1 VKIKDEPLDD
11 FAAALAD
18 IAGVPDWRAVWGP
31 RAGGGPTA
39 LAELRE
45 RVGAATGWSSSPVA
59 GDADM
64 RQTGWSFTTSR
75 GSQVVVGPDTASF
88 ATSRGG
94 WSAYRLSA
102 DDYADAVR
110 ILQEQQWPR
119 YLELVRGQLGEP
131 VYVGSCVDP
140 GFPTE
145 RWQSE
150 YDARQVGYLAVWQR
164 PGLEFHL
171 YAAHAGLEFDP
182 AHPAISVRHLVRRG

>member
-1 VKIKDEPLDD
+1 VACDSSLERSLIPGRPRT
-11 FAAALAD
+11 AA
-18 IAGVPDWRAVWGP
+18 
-31 RAGGGPTA
+31 
-39 LAELRE
+39 
-45 RVGAATGWSSSPVA
+45 VA
-59 GDADM
+59 GEHHALPS
-64 RQTGWSFTTSR
+64 GH
-75 GSQVVVGPDTASF
+75 
-88 ATSRGG
+88 
-94 WSAYRLSA
+94 
-102 DDYADAVR
+102 VR
-110 ILQEQQWPR
+110 E
-119 YLELVRGQLGEP
+119 QLGEP